1 MDEHVWELE
10 DFPGRAAEP
19 NTERLAALRI
29 ANVVDA
35 PPVSSSLFPISHS
48 IAAATRLPP
57 CSSGCLK
64 EPPDLQHKS
73 TSALTPASSLLFN
86 YTHLDCP
93 KEVLP
98 FCID

>member
-57 CSSGCLK
+57 CSSDNWLSK
-64 EPPDLQHKS
+64 R
-73 TSALTPASSLLFN
+73 TP
-86 YTHLDCP
+86 
-93 KEVLP
+93 
-98 FCID
+98 